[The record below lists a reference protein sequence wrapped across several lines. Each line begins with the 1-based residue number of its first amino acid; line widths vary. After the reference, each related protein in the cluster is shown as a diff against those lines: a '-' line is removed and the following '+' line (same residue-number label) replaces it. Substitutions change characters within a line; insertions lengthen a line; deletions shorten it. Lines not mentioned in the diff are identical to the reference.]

1 MNIITKYNKLIKYK
15 FKLIIKFLNSILV
28 PTVITILI
36 SNCAHNPDN
45 ATNNSSISN
54 LNYFNYLHNSDNI
67 KQRQIY
73 HKINNWQ
80 LKSKIQIL
88 NLNTKQSCICYM
100 DWEKI
105 NLKSTVKLYSLF
117 NLQSLTLDSDNY
129 SNTVKFK
136 HNHVSNNLE
145 HNKHNLDLD
154 LDHWINAGLIK
165 INDLN
170 YWLIGLPN
178 YKNTYNIINHGFIQN
193 NWKITY
199 ANYTPSKSLPNLL
212 FPRKIFIT
220 RIKHISN
227 TNNNIPNIKLK
238 IIVNS
243 FNILIH

>member
-1 MNIITKYNKLIKYK
+1 M
-15 FKLIIKFLNSILV
+15 FD
-28 PTVITILI
+28 PI
-36 SNCAHNPDN
+36 SARLASSCSKNGIN
-45 ATNNSSISN
+45 ATTSN
-54 LNYFNYLHNSDNI
+54 LNYFNYLHNTDNL

-73 HKINNWQ
+73 NNINNWQ

-117 NLQSLTLDSDNY
+117 NLQSLMLESDNY

-145 HNKHNLDLD
+145 HNKHDKHNLDLD
-154 LDHWINAGLIK
+154 LDHWINSGLIK

-170 YWLIGLPN
+170 NWLIGLPN

-212 FPRKIFIT
+212 FPKKIVIT
-220 RIKHISN
+220 RIKNIPSRPN
-227 TNNNIPNIKLK
+227 INNNITNIKLK

-243 FNILIH
+243 FNHSIIDIKS